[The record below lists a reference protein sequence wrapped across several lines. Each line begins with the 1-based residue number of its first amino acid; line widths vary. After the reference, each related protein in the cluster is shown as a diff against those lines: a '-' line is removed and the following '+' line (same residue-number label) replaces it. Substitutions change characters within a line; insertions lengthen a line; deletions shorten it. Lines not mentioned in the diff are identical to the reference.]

1 MKKILGVIAL
11 ITIFTLAITHVSV
24 SAEYPTKP
32 VTLISPMAPGGMHD
46 VIGRSFATVAERA
59 FGKPVVV
66 TNIPGAAGLIGGF
79 KVVSA
84 SPDGYT
90 VGVDSTTV
98 TNSITWEIANG
109 RKPPFTQKDL
119 DLIGSVT
126 LGPPLVLVPFNS
138 PWKTL
143 ADLIN
148 DCKAK
153 PGFYAYSSAG
163 HMGGTHIA
171 AAILVNGA
179 GLKARHVP
187 YEGGG
192 PAITALVGGHVH
204 FMCQYVPGAFNLI
217 RGKKI
222 RALAVQGGNRV
233 KSLPDVP
240 TTRESGLDAEWEQWY
255 GMSGPRNI
263 PAPIMAKLR
272 DVMKKVSEDE
282 AFIKVMQNQGDDVV
296 YMDHIQLAKHREKE
310 AEKAMKLFKLFLAEK
325 K

>member
-1 MKKILGVIAL
+1 MKKILSVMAIIAIL
-11 ITIFTLAITHVSV
+11 MLTITPVSM
-24 SAEYPTKP
+24 SAEYPAKP
-32 VTLISPMAPGGMHD
+32 ITLISPMAPGGMHD
-46 VIGRSFATVAERA
+46 VIGRSFASVAEKT

-66 TNIPGAAGLIGGF
+66 TNVAGAAGLIGGY
-79 KVVSA
+79 KIVSA
-84 SPDGYT
+84 EPDGYT
-90 VGVDSTTV
+90 LGVDSTTV
-98 TNSITWEIANG
+98 TNSVTWEIANG
-109 RKPPFTQKDL
+109 RKPTFMLKDL
-119 DLIGSVT
+119 DLIGSLT

-138 PWKTL
+138 PWQTL
-143 ADLIN
+143 ADLIK

-179 GLKARHVP
+179 GLKVRHVP

-204 FMCQYVPGAFNLI
+204 FMCQYVPGAFSLV
-217 RGKKI
+217 RGKKL
-222 RALAVQGGNRV
+222 RALAVQGGSRV

-240 TTRESGLDAEWEQWY
+240 TVRELGIDAEWEQWY
-255 GMSGPRNI
+255 GMSAAKNI
-263 PAPIMAKLR
+263 PAPIMQKIR
-272 DVMKKVSEDE
+272 DIMKRVSEDE

-296 YMDHIQLAKHREKE
+296 YMDHIQLAKHREIE
-310 AEKAMKLFKLFLAEK
+310 AEKAMKLFKQLIAEK

>member
-1 MKKILGVIAL
+1 MGDCQRPEA
-11 ITIFTLAITHVSV
+11 
-24 SAEYPTKP
+24 
-32 VTLISPMAPGGMHD
+32 
-46 VIGRSFATVAERA
+46 
-59 FGKPVVV
+59 
-66 TNIPGAAGLIGGF
+66 
-79 KVVSA
+79 
-84 SPDGYT
+84 
-90 VGVDSTTV
+90 
-98 TNSITWEIANG
+98 
-109 RKPPFTQKDL
+109 PFTQKDL

-143 ADLIN
+143 ADLIK

-179 GLKARHVP
+179 GIKARHVP

-217 RGKKI
+217 RGKKM
-222 RALAVQGGNRV
+222 RALAVRGGNRV

-240 TTRESGLDAEWEQWY
+240 TVRELGIDAEWEQWY
-255 GMSGPRNI
+255 GMSATEEHPRADPGEAGNHEEGE
-263 PAPIMAKLR
+263 R
-272 DVMKKVSEDE
+272 RRSVHQNHEDH
-282 AFIKVMQNQGDDVV
+282 GDDVV
-296 YMDHIQLAKHREKE
+296 FMDHIQLAKHREKE

>member
-1 MKKILGVIAL
+1 MKKILGVIA
-11 ITIFTLAITHVSV
+11 IIAIFTLAITHVSV

-32 VTLISPMAPGGMHD
+32 ITLISPMAPGGMHD
-46 VIGRSFATVAERA
+46 VIGRSFASVAEKT

-66 TNIPGAAGLIGGF
+66 TNIAGAAGLIGGF
-79 KVVSA
+79 KIVSA
-84 SPDGYT
+84 DPDGYT
-90 VGVDSTTV
+90 LGVDSTTV
-98 TNSITWEIANG
+98 TNSVTWEIANG
-109 RKPPFTQKDL
+109 RKPPFTLNDL
-119 DLIGSVT
+119 DLIGSLT

-138 PWKTL
+138 PWQTL
-143 ADLIN
+143 ADLIR

-153 PGFYAYSSAG
+153 PGFYAFSSAG

-171 AAILVNGA
+171 GAILVNGA
-179 GLKARHVP
+179 GLKVRHVP

-204 FMCQYVPGAFNLI
+204 FMCQYVPGAFNLL
-217 RGKKI
+217 RGKKL
-222 RALAVQGGNRV
+222 RALAVQGGARV

-240 TTRESGLDAEWEQWY
+240 TVRELGIDAEWEQWY
-255 GMSGPRNI
+255 GMSAAKNI

-272 DVMKKVSEDE
+272 DIMKKVSEDE

-296 YMDHIQLAKHREKE
+296 YMDPIQLAKHRETE
-310 AEKAMKLFKLFLAEK
+310 AGKAMKLFKQFLAEK

>member
-1 MKKILGVIAL
+1 MKKILSVIAVIAIL
-11 ITIFTLAITHVSV
+11 TLAITHISV

-46 VIGRSFATVAERA
+46 VVGRSFATVAERT

-84 SPDGYT
+84 EPDGYT
-90 VGVDSTTV
+90 LGVDSTTV
-98 TNSITWEIANG
+98 SNSITWEIANG
-109 RKPPFTQKDL
+109 RKPPFIHKDL

-138 PWKTL
+138 PWKAL
-143 ADLIN
+143 ADLIK

-171 AAILVNGA
+171 AAILVNAA

-204 FMCQYVPGAFNLI
+204 FMCQYVPGAFSLV
-217 RGKKI
+217 RGKKL
-222 RALAVQGGNRV
+222 RALAVQGGKRV
-233 KSLPDVP
+233 KSLPDIP
-240 TTRESGLDAEWEQWY
+240 TVRELGIDAEWEQWY
-255 GMSGPRNI
+255 GMSGPKNI
-263 PAPIMAKLR
+263 PAPIMEKIR
-272 DVMKKVSEDE
+272 GVMKKVSEDE
-282 AFIKVMQNQGDDVV
+282 GFIKVMQNQGDDVV
-296 YMDHIQLAKHREKE
+296 YMDHIQLAKHREIE
-310 AEKAMKLFKLFLAEK
+310 IEKAMKLFKQFIAEK

>member
-1 MKKILGVIAL
+1 
-11 ITIFTLAITHVSV
+11 
-24 SAEYPTKP
+24 
-32 VTLISPMAPGGMHD
+32 MAPGGMHD
-46 VIGRSFATVAERA
+46 VIGRSFATVAEKT

-79 KVVSA
+79 KIVSA
-84 SPDGYT
+84 EPDGYT
-90 VGVDSTTV
+90 LGVDSTTV
-98 TNSITWEIANG
+98 SNSLTWEIANG

-143 ADLIN
+143 ADLIA
-148 DCKAK
+148 DCKTK

-171 AAILVNGA
+171 AAILVNAA

-204 FMCQYVPGAFNLI
+204 FMCQYVPGAFSLV
-217 RGKKI
+217 RGKKL
-222 RALAVQGGNRV
+222 RALAVQGGKRV
-233 KSLPDVP
+233 KSLPDIP
-240 TTRESGLDAEWEQWY
+240 TVRELGIDAEWEQWY

-263 PAPIMAKLR
+263 PLPIMEKIR
-272 DVMKKVSEDE
+272 GVMKKVSEDE
-282 AFIKVMQNQGDDVV
+282 GFIKVMQNQGDDVV
-296 YMDHIQLAKHREKE
+296 YMDPVQLAKHRERE
-310 AEKAMKLFKLFLAEK
+310 IEKAMKLFKQFISEK